1 MNFRHWTSQNV
12 FGNEEEVGKLTGFDT
27 ASFVFNFEEII
38 FMDNKNL
45 PVIEVEGVCGFVDKN
60 NVAWLN
66 AEDIARELGFTE
78 TKNGVAYVMWRRVNG
93 YLREFKTFVRGTEI
107 SALLSKGV
115 EAGDYIPENLFY
127 FLAMKANNEAAKNFQ
142 WKVAS
147 EILPSIRRDDFY
159 SVHEAEMQ
167 DMKLEKKN
175 LAAERVRLEI
185 ERAKFELARQRL
197 ENDII
202 EQRVAIA
209 SKLHE
214 FAMETKDDEFYEEI
228 MWHAIGI
235 LINKSLSH

>member
-1 MNFRHWTSQNV
+1 
-12 FGNEEEVGKLTGFDT
+12 
-27 ASFVFNFEEII
+27 
-38 FMDNKNL
+38 
-45 PVIEVEGVCGFVDKN
+45 
-60 NVAWLN
+60 
-66 AEDIARELGFTE
+66 
-78 TKNGVAYVMWRRVNG
+78 
-93 YLREFKTFVRGTEI
+93 
-107 SALLSKGV
+107 
-115 EAGDYIPENLFY
+115 
-127 FLAMKANNEAAKNFQ
+127 MKANNEAAKNFQ

-175 LAAERVRLEI
+175 LAAERVRLEN
-185 ERAKFELARQRL
+185 ERVKFELARQRL
-197 ENDII
+197 DNDII